1 MLVTNI
7 GMLPEAFDQHYA
19 LATRLQ
25 LIPFKELE
33 WADDKA
39 FSPGAKGTLEHAP
52 KRPWVYLIE

>member
-7 GMLPEAFDQHYA
+7 GMLPEAFDQHCA

-33 WADDKA
+33 WTDDKA
-39 FSPGAKGTLEHAP
+39 FSPGAKGILEHAP
-52 KRPWVYLIE
+52 KLPWVYLIE

>member
-7 GMLPEAFDQHYA
+7 GMLPEAFDQD
-19 LATRLQ
+19 LQ

-39 FSPGAKGTLEHAP
+39 FSRGAKGTSEHAP
-52 KRPWVYLIE
+52 TLPWVYLIE